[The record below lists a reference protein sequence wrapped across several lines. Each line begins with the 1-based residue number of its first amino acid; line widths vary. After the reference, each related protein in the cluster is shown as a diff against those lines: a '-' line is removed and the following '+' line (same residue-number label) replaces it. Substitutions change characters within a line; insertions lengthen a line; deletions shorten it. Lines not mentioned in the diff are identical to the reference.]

1 MEWQEA
7 DELGDSDDDDSDDDT
22 MMPSSSSL
30 KVVSF
35 VCLKVFHK
43 NLLHS
48 FLFYLS
54 AMHTLCLNIAALL
67 TR

>member
-43 NLLHS
+43 NLLHFFS
-48 FLFYLS
+48 FLPFCYAHFMS
-54 AMHTLCLNIAALL
+54 KYCCIAD
-67 TR
+67 